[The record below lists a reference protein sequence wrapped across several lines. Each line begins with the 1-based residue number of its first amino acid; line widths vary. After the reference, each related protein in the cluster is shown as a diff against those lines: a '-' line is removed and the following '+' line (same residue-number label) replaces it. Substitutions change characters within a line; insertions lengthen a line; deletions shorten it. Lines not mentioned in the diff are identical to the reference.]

1 MYLYTCAATYTV
13 CGRSFSVSAASSA
26 SQALVRAPD
35 RVSAR
40 GVRYPVRASA
50 NRRSSAV
57 LGLGCICRPVSFF
70 LLSHFSSSPSCFLL
84 LHPHQLRQGCFSRLP
99 SWLFLSPA
107 SSRLWSRAP
116 ARIPGS
122 MKHDLDRDPLGARG
136 CSSALLACFLSPAPC
151 ALLRGLCGL
160 FDSFDSARI
169 LSLARGLCWDPPI
182 LFCRA
187 TGHDTFS
194 RVGSGPSVVYLHGP
208 ASTGS
213 RLLAPPLPA
222 SVNLTRVNE

>member
-1 MYLYTCAATYTV
+1 MTPTTERSPARKHCQIQGRFLVPSRRLLQAAA
-13 CGRSFSVSAASSA
+13 AAS
-26 SQALVRAPD
+26 
-35 RVSAR
+35 
-40 GVRYPVRASA
+40 
-50 NRRSSAV
+50 
-57 LGLGCICRPVSFF
+57 
-70 LLSHFSSSPSCFLL
+70 PSEM
-84 LHPHQLRQGCFSRLP
+84 PI
-99 SWLFLSPA
+99 WI
-107 SSRLWSRAP
+107 RLWSRAP

-136 CSSALLACFLSPAPC
+136 CSSALLACFLSPALC

-187 TGHDTFS
+187 TGHDTSS